1 MKRKTKVSWKPLL
14 SILAIMLAFGVL
26 NFSGISTFDVESV
39 AVTAQTAK
47 AGNSAV
53 SGLKAD
59 LVSVSYVDEN
69 LKLYYKVKF
78 TNESSV
84 KITKAKIKT
93 KTDLGETV
101 VRNKTVT
108 LNLEPGESKTVNI
121 YIDRVVD
128 NPGKEGC
135 SLKVKKVWSEE

>member
-1 MKRKTKVSWKPLL
+1 MKRKTKLSWKPLL
-14 SILAIMLAFGVL
+14 GILAIMLASGTL
-26 NFSGISTFDVESV
+26 NFARISTFDVESA
-39 AVTAQTAK
+39 AVTARIAK
-47 AGNSAV
+47 AGNSAA

-93 KTDLGETV
+93 KADLSETV

-108 LNLEPGESKTVNI
+108 LNLEPGESKTVKI
-121 YIDRVVD
+121 YTDRVVD

-135 SLKVKKVWSEE
+135 SLKVKKVWCEE

>member
-1 MKRKTKVSWKPLL
+1 MKRKTKGSWKPLL
-14 SILAIMLAFGVL
+14 GILAIMLAFGTL
-26 NFSGISTFDVESV
+26 NFASISTLDVESV

-47 AGNSAV
+47 AGNPAA

-59 LVSVSYVDEN
+59 IVSVSYVDEN

-93 KTDLGETV
+93 KTVLGETV

-108 LNLEPGESKTVNI
+108 LNLEPGESKTVKI

-135 SLKVKKVWSEE
+135 SLKVKKVWCEE